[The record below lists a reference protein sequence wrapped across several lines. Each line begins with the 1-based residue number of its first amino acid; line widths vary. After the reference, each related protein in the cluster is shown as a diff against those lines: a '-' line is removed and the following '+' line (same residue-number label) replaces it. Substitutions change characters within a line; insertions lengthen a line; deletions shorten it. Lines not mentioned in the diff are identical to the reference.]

1 MVKITIL
8 ALTFCLFAALAGPTR
23 AADIPGQKLTQDE
36 LASITGKAS
45 PFTIPM
51 SFFQNLSPSGTTV
64 FIDGKNVTPTTSGT
78 VYSLSGVSVTA
89 GATFQ
94 K

>member
-1 MVKITIL
+1 MKKIIIL
-8 ALTFCLFAALAGPTR
+8 ALAFCLVVAFAASVWS
-23 AADIPGQKLTQDE
+23 ADIPGQKLTQDE

-45 PFTIPM
+45 PVTVPM

-64 FIDGKNVTPTTSGT
+64 FINGQKVQPSSPI
-78 VYSLSGVSVTA
+78 YSLGGVTVVA
-89 GATFQ
+89 GATFT